1 MRLLQPHCGAHHFQ
15 HLPKTIVASE
25 AAFVEASAGDGLPVR
40 MVAFG
45 RGLRNTR
52 ELLIIL
58 AVLAAEFVDYKI
70 QRRHH
75 IETKNLPP
83 HFPKGTAWAKNC
95 TLYPSATGTPFI
107 D

>member
-1 MRLLQPHCGAHHFQ
+1 MGCQFVRSLLGGA
-15 HLPKTIVASE
+15 AE
-25 AAFVEASAGDGLPVR
+25 YA
-40 MVAFG
+40 
-45 RGLRNTR
+45 

-83 HFPKGTAWAKNC
+83 HFSKRDRMGQELHALPIRHRHALHR
-95 TLYPSATGTPFI
+95 LYSSRNPQVPH
-107 D
+107 